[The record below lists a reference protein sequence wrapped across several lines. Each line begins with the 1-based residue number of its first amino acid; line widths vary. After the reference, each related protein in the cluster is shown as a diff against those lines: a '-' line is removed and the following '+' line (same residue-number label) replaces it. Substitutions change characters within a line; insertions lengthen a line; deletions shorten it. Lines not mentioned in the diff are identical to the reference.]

1 LFSQTCESESVH
13 AHMYIKTDIEH
24 KLFYSELRV
33 RIYILE
39 VTKHGQITHWRVE
52 GMLNKEHY
60 RHE

>member
-1 LFSQTCESESVH
+1 
-13 AHMYIKTDIEH
+13 MYIKTDIEH